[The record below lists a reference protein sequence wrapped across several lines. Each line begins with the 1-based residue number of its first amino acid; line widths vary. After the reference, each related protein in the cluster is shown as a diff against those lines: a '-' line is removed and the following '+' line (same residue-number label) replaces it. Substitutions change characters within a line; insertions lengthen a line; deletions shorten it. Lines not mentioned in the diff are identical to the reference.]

1 MSRGNGRRCHSTYIP
16 SRVHAHW
23 FTGRNSHGTLKYTA
37 LRKQR
42 CVSSWLGLDWQ
53 VAGVREYRRHRM
65 TDPASSH
72 THLLL
77 PAPPG
82 CSTPIPFLK
91 WLGQNRC
98 KICLGKKTVK
108 LIWLER
114 EVMSILVKNINLW
127 VRKKNTLTI
136 GHLNRWSASLSLFPH
151 MHSSTDDS
159 TCLTVSLNPE
169 FMHVKRW
176 EHCSGC
182 SIEEM
187 LATSIAVLQ
196 VH

>member
-98 KICLGKKTVK
+98 KICLGKKNSQTYLAGERSYVHTGQEHK
-108 LIWLER
+108 LVSQKKKYPDYWTLEQVIGISKPVSSYAQQHWRQHLPHSLIKSRVHAR
-114 EVMSILVKNINLW
+114 EAL
-127 VRKKNTLTI
+127 RTLL
-136 GHLNRWSASLSLFPH
+136 G
-151 MHSSTDDS
+151 M
-159 TCLTVSLNPE
+159 
-169 FMHVKRW
+169 
-176 EHCSGC
+176 
-182 SIEEM
+182 
-187 LATSIAVLQ
+187 
-196 VH
+196 